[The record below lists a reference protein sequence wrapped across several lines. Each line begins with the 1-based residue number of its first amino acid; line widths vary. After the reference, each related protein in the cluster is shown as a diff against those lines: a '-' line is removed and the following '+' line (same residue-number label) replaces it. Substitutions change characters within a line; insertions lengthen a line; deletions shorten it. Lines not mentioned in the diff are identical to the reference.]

1 MEIIQLREREN
12 IEKANKLQDRYLS
25 LMGLLASLRQK
36 TIPSEQLDKINKRI
50 ESVNSF
56 QGSNQE
62 LSKKISSEQKS
73 ILKIS
78 INELKIVPV
87 NYFRNLWMVLGM
99 SAFGIP
105 IGAAFGVIVGNMAF
119 LAIGLPIGM
128 ALGLALGNYMD
139 KKAEAEN
146 RQIDVVIKY

>member
-36 TIPSEQLDKINKRI
+36 NIPSEQLEKINKSI

-78 INELKIVPV
+78 INELKVVPV

-105 IGAAFGVIVGNMAF
+105 IGAAFGMIVGNMAL

-128 ALGLALGNYMD
+128 ALGMALGIHMD
-139 KKAEAEN
+139 KNAKAEN
-146 RQIDVVIKY
+146 RQINVVIKY